1 MGNNLVVLR
10 DTLAGMETLLC
21 NVCGQDKP
29 VEDFPKD
36 SSRKTGRRE
45 QCRLCYNERAAMY
58 QERQRQR
65 RREWM
70 DELKSG
76 PCADCGHTF
85 PPVCMDFDHLGDDKT
100 QIVSRLVY
108 GNASKARVLAEIA
121 KCELVCSNCHRIR
134 TFIARKQCGAPRKY
148 DRAGWAVAA

>member
-1 MGNNLVVLR
+1 MS
-10 DTLAGMETLLC
+10 AKLC
-21 NVCGQDKP
+21 NECMHSKP
-29 VEDFPKD
+29 LSEFGKD
-36 SSRKTGRRE
+36 SNKPDGLRGQCKT
-45 QCRLCYNERAAMY
+45 CRNERAAMY

-76 PCADCGHTF
+76 PCADCGLTF

-108 GNASKARVLAEIA
+108 GNASNARVLAEVA

-134 TFIARKQCGAPRKY
+134 TFIERKQCGAPRKY
-148 DRAGWAVAA
+148 DRTGWEAA